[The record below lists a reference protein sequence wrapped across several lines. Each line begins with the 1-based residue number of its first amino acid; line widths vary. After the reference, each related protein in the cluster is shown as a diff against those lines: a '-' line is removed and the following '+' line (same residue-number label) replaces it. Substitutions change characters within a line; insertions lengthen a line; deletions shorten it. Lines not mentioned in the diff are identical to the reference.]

1 MATTTS
7 RRLDTIDTAPRRRFG
22 FTSVIAGV
30 LIGLL
35 LLIEI
40 YPIVWLLL
48 SSIKAPAEFNT
59 RPIYALPDGFY
70 WQNYVDAW
78 TRGNMSVYFRNSI
91 LVTLPS
97 LFLIILLSLGAA
109 FSIEI
114 MRWRGRNVALLTFLA
129 GIMIPLQ
136 MVLLPLFT
144 LYFRVGLLNNLL
156 ALILTYVAFGLPLN
170 VFLFTG
176 FLKPVPREVL
186 ESSIV
191 DGASIYQAFFR
202 VVLPMAMNAIV
213 TVALTQFFFIWN
225 DLILSLTFISDT
237 DLRTLQTGLLS
248 FVGQY
253 GQRQW
258 GPTFAAIAMSVI
270 PVLLLYL
277 ALNNMVIKGLTSGAV
292 KG

>member
-1 MATTTS
+1 MAMTTTQPI
-7 RRLDTIDTAPRRRFG
+7 RTMADAPRRL
-22 FTSVIAGV
+22 SVSRIVMAV

-35 LLIEI
+35 LMIEI

-48 SSIKAPAEFNT
+48 SSIKAPDEFNL

-78 TRGNMSVYFRNSI
+78 TRGNMSIYFRNSV
-91 LVTLPS
+91 LVTFPS
-97 LFLIILLSLGAA
+97 LLFIIVLSLAAA
-109 FSIEI
+109 FAIEI
-114 MRWRGRNVALLTFLA
+114 MRWRGRNTVLLIFLA

-144 LYFRVGLLNNLL
+144 IYYTINLLNNLL
-156 ALILTYVAFGLPLN
+156 GLILTYVAFGLPLN
-170 VFLFTG
+170 VFLFASY
-176 FLKPVPREVL
+176 LKPIPREVI
-186 ESSIV
+186 ESAIV

-202 VVLPMAMNAIV
+202 IVLPMVMNAII
-213 TVALTQFFFIWN
+213 TVALVQFFFIWN

-237 DLRTLQTGLLS
+237 ELRTIQTGLLS

-258 GPTFAAIAMSVI
+258 GPTFAGIAMSVI
-270 PVLLLYL
+270 PVLFLYMLL
-277 ALNNMVIKGLTSGAV
+277 NRFVIKGLTSGAV

>member
-7 RRLDTIDTAPRRRFG
+7 RRLEMPTTTPRRRF
-22 FTSVIAGV
+22 TLLSIVIGV
-30 LIGLL
+30 LVALL
-35 LLIEI
+35 LVIEI
-40 YPIVWLLL
+40 YPIIWLLL
-48 SSIKAPAEFNT
+48 SSIKGPAEFNT

-78 TRGNMSVYFRNSI
+78 TRGNMSAYFRNSI
-91 LVTLPS
+91 LVTFPS
-97 LFLIILLSLGAA
+97 LFLIILLSVAAA

-114 MRWRGRNVALLTFLA
+114 MRWKGRNIALIIFLA

-144 LYFRVGLLNNLL
+144 IYFRAGLLNNLVT
-156 ALILTYVAFGLPLN
+156 LILTYVAFGLPLN

-176 FLKPVPREVL
+176 FLKPIPREVI
-186 ESSIV
+186 ESAIV
-191 DGASIYQAFFR
+191 DGANIYQAFFR
-202 VVLPMAMNAIV
+202 VVLPMVKNAII

-225 DLILSLTFISDT
+225 DLILSLTFISET
-237 DLRTLQTGLLS
+237 ELRTLQTGLLS

-270 PVLLLYL
+270 PVLVLYML
-277 ALNNMVIKGLTSGAV
+277 LNNMVIKGLTSGAV

>member
-7 RRLDTIDTAPRRRFG
+7 QHIGTTTAAPQRRLS
-22 FTSVIAGV
+22 FTKIVMTV

-35 LLIEI
+35 LVIEL

-48 SSIKAPAEFNT
+48 SSIKAPDEFNL
-59 RPIYALPDGFY
+59 RPIYALPDSFH

-78 TRGNMSVYFRNSI
+78 TRGNMSIYFRNSI
-91 LVTLPS
+91 LVTFPS
-97 LFLIILLSLGAA
+97 LLLIIVLSVAAA
-109 FSIEI
+109 FAIEI
-114 MRWRGRNVALLTFLA
+114 MRWRGRNTVLLIFLA

-144 LYFRVGLLNNLL
+144 IYYKVGLLNNLL
-156 ALILTYVAFGLPLN
+156 GLILTYIAFGLPLN

-176 FLKPVPREVL
+176 YLKPIPREVL
-186 ESSIV
+186 ESAIV

-202 VVLPMAMNAIV
+202 IVLPMLMNAII
-213 TVALTQFFFIWN
+213 TVALTQFFFVWN
-225 DLILSLTFISDT
+225 DLILSLTFISQT
-237 DLRTLQTGLLS
+237 NLRTIQTGLLS

-253 GQRQW
+253 GQREW
-258 GPTFAAIAMSVI
+258 GPTFAAISMSVI
-270 PVLLLYL
+270 PTLVLYML
-277 ALNNMVIKGLTSGAV
+277 LNNLVVKGLTSGAV